1 MGFRYSRRIRIC
13 KGIHLNVSKSGVGIS
28 LGTRGASV
36 SMGPRGTYVNT
47 VLPGTGLSI
56 RQKIDNASSND
67 KVLSENEI
75 RKANYVTGSD
85 LKIQIDNDG
94 KELVYMEAPDGSTFI
109 DEAML
114 RRIKRSEQYKQMLET
129 TRKAKYED
137 MKQKND
143 GCVEIYKSTPKIVT
157 EEDVI
162 AEKNNTFEVKRK
174 YYRVKTFD
182 LSHPDESALYDEAH
196 SWALNN
202 VKNAKFWN
210 RKRIIEDTTLNK
222 LQELFE
228 VAKNEWISKKDS
240 FLAQEKINKEKIDKQ
255 FEDEYKQQIEERN
268 KLYDLILN
276 PDDKY
281 LTDTIS
287 DVLSQIKLPVDFSID
302 FSVSDRKIELDLDLP
317 EIEDFPQ
324 VTCSILSSGKLSVKK
339 KSVSDLNKDYATG
352 VVGLAFFF
360 AGLVFNVSPKIETI
374 SISGY
379 TQRVSK
385 KSGNIEDQYVYTVKF
400 DRDGFSKLNIQNI
413 DPLQAITN
421 FEHLIDITS
430 KYELK
435 TISKKVP
442 PKQKSENLSGTDTDA
457 KDAVVE
463 KSTQKTA
470 EPETSDFSYTQ
481 QYVVDNYDSSFE
493 CTLTSKEALA
503 AISRKR
509 KESVQ
514 NKIMWAVILLLV
526 MGTGSLVTFLIHRN
540 YKFNNEF
547 NDIISS
553 VKSTYYV
560 ANRVHSD
567 SVYYY
572 LSSANAEELDD
583 KFYSLIYALCE
594 KKNPVVLILNK
605 RDDSIIDFIDSYF
618 YRRTAIPE
626 NSIVECGDALAIV
639 YNLNKTQDLLTYPL
653 KELDLYKIALE
664 EKQKQDE
671 IAAKE
676 AAERAARYMK
686 IRSENYIYTYTVPR
700 IYHEKINPNKRIK
713 NNTRSKDI
721 QVTYIFAYCP
731 ENQDPKQLIED
742 IRNMETNPYLSISV
756 YSKKYTVAELKKGVD
771 THYRIAKWTFDGQ

>member
-28 LGTRGASV
+28 LGVRGASV

-47 VLPGTGLSI
+47 GLPGTGLSI

-67 KVLSENEI
+67 KVLSENDI
-75 RKANYVTGSD
+75 RKTNYVTGSS

-94 KELVYMEAPDGSTFI
+94 KELVYMEAPDGTIFI

-143 GCVEIYKSTPKIVT
+143 GCVGIYKSTPKIVT

-162 AEKNNTFEVKRK
+162 AEKNDTSEVKRK

-182 LSHPDESALYDEAH
+182 LPHPDESALYDEAH
-196 SWALNN
+196 TWALNN

-210 RKRIIEDTTLNK
+210 RKRIIEDATLNK

-228 VAKNEWISKKDS
+228 EAKNEWISKKDS

-302 FSVSDRKIELDLDLP
+302 FSVSDKKIELNLDLP
-317 EIEDFPQ
+317 KIEDFPQ
-324 VTCSILSSGKLSVKK
+324 ATCSILSSGKLSVKK

-360 AGLVFNVSPKIETI
+360 AGLVFNVSPKIRTI

-379 TQRVSK
+379 TQRLSK
-385 KSGNIEDQYVYTVKF
+385 KTGNIEDQYVYTVKF
-400 DRDGFSKLNIQNI
+400 DRDEFSKLNIQNI

-435 TISKKVP
+435 TIPKEVP
-442 PKQKSENLSGTDTDA
+442 PKQKSYNLSETDLDV
-457 KDAVVE
+457 KIPVVE
-463 KSTQKTA
+463 KYTQDK
-470 EPETSDFSYTQ
+470 EELETSGFSYTQ

-493 CTLTSKEALA
+493 CTASKETLA
-503 AISRKR
+503 ANSRRR
-509 KESVQ
+509 KETVQ
-514 NKIMWAVILLLV
+514 TRIMWAVILILV
-526 MGTGSLVTFLIHRN
+526 IGTGSLVTFLIHRN

-547 NDIISS
+547 NNIISS

-560 ANRVHSD
+560 AKRVHSD

-572 LSSANAEELDD
+572 LSSGIAGELDD
-583 KFYSLIYALCE
+583 KFYSSIYALCE

-618 YRRTAIPE
+618 YRKVAIPE
-626 NSIVECGDALAIV
+626 SSIVECGDDLAVV

-653 KELDLYKIALE
+653 KELDLYKTAYE

-676 AAERAARYMK
+676 AAELAARYMK

-700 IYHEKINPNKRIK
+700 IYHEKINPNRGIK

-731 ENQDPKQLIED
+731 ENQDAKKLIED
-742 IRNMETNPYLSISV
+742 IKNMETNPYLSISV
-756 YSKKYTVAELKKGVD
+756 YSKKYTEAELKKGVD